1 MRGSPSGGGEI
12 PASVE
17 RDLSHFSRVEEQTMF
32 QVFSMSAMVVLS
44 ASCMVLF
51 RSGTLFRSE
60 KRTRL
65 FDSCSPSPDQL
76 FPVLALVDELVCQS
90 PNLPVLECYLPIIGD
105 EQDTVIGNGFL
116 TIWCPD
122 TQVTGFKADAGT
134 AHSRPVVFCALVTIP
149 DLDFA
154 NIVAVIV
161 PGLLQEGMAGYHG
174 TVSPPKNYS

>member
-1 MRGSPSGGGEI
+1 
-12 PASVE
+12 
-17 RDLSHFSRVEEQTMF
+17 
-32 QVFSMSAMVVLS
+32 MSAMVVLS

-65 FDSCSPSPDQL
+65 WILALPSPDRL
-76 FPVLALVDELVCQS
+76 CPVLALIDELVCQ
-90 PNLPVLECYLPIIGD
+90 PPYLPVLECYLPVIRD
-105 EQDTVIGNGFL
+105 EQDPVIRNGFF

-122 TQVTGFKADAGT
+122 TQVVGFKADAGP
-134 AHSRPVVFCALVTIP
+134 AHGRPVVFCALVTIP

-161 PGLLQEGMAGYHG
+161 PVLLQEGMAG
-174 TVSPPKNYS
+174 